1 MNRKDGGYK
10 VMEGNTPPHSG
21 PHPLKYY
28 VLALLLV
35 ATGVIVRMVLTHL
48 AGPGLPTYVAC

>member
-1 MNRKDGGYK
+1 
-10 VMEGNTPPHSG
+10 MEGNSPPHSG
-21 PHPLKYY
+21 LHPLKYY

-48 AGPGLPTYVAC
+48 AGPGLPTYIAC